1 MNRGLSSRRVI
12 TTVAAVAA
20 VALSF
25 IVTPSSRDGV
35 ALAVLATL
43 TVIGGSV
50 LLSSDLRRAHPV
62 VTRAATS
69 TMAVSVS
76 LVATFFFSSTTN
88 FNLATGAAMAVT
100 LVGLSFL
107 TGVSGQVSLGNG
119 AFMGVG
125 AFAMAIWSNHH
136 STTPIVVTLLISI
149 VAGALVGLLL
159 GLPATRLRGPYL
171 AGMTLA
177 FAVAFPAILT
187 YFNSWTGGDGGLQ
200 LPNAATPP
208 HWLRALYVHGTTS
221 LTSGTLWLTDITLV
235 ATGVAFFFMAN
246 LFTSRVGRAMRLVRD
261 NEVAAELVGVNLN
274 RARVLAFVV
283 SSSYA
288 ALGGALWT
296 FLNNSVTPATYSFAL
311 SIVILSV
318 IVIGGIGTI
327 PGALIG
333 GLVYAYSTNVINW
346 ITNQTGLN
354 PQGNFASQLNGII
367 FGGLLIVTMMLAPR
381 GVAGVYYTFRHRR
394 ASPGGD
400 VKSPSEET
408 YAEA

>member
-1 MNRGLSSRRVI
+1 
-12 TTVAAVAA
+12 
-20 VALSF
+20 
-25 IVTPSSRDGV
+25 
-35 ALAVLATL
+35 
-43 TVIGGSV
+43 
-50 LLSSDLRRAHPV
+50 
-62 VTRAATS
+62 
-69 TMAVSVS
+69 
-76 LVATFFFSSTTN
+76 
-88 FNLATGAAMAVT
+88 
-100 LVGLSFL
+100 
-107 TGVSGQVSLGNG
+107 
-119 AFMGVG
+119 
-125 AFAMAIWSNHH
+125 
-136 STTPIVVTLLISI
+136 VTLLLSV
-149 VAGALVGLLL
+149 VAGALVGFLL

-200 LPNAATPP
+200 LPNAANPP
-208 HWLRALYVHGTTS
+208 HWLNALFVHGTSS
-221 LTSGTLWLTDITLV
+221 LTSSTLWLTDITIV
-235 ATGVAFFFMAN
+235 AAGVAFFFMAN
-246 LFTSRVGRAMRLVRD
+246 LFSSRVGRAMRLVRD

-274 RARVLAFVV
+274 RTRVLAFVI
-283 SSSYA
+283 SSAYA

-381 GVAGVYYTFRHRR
+381 GVAGVYYTLRRQR
-394 ASPGGD
+394 ASKRGD
-400 VKSPSEET
+400 VASPPKET